1 MVSITP
7 VTVSHKAGRLKST
20 DLDTERDTL
29 EELYKQQ
36 NFSKMKLWYK
46 TIWQENSKL
55 IFQKERHLVEY
66 IAIL

>member
-1 MVSITP
+1 MVSIIP

-36 NFSKMKLWYK
+36 NFSKMKL
-46 TIWQENSKL
+46 
-55 IFQKERHLVEY
+55 
-66 IAIL
+66 